1 VDRQDELE
9 IGSWVDYACEGF
21 VVFVVSPCVFSP
33 ADLGD
38 FFFADKL
45 ATALGTEP
53 VYVNMY
59 RYRLQNKPFNR
70 L

>member
-1 VDRQDELE
+1 MNSRSEV
-9 IGSWVDYACEGF
+9 GSTMLARALLCLWSLF
-21 VVFVVSPCVFSP
+21 CVFSP